1 MTLTVVAIADSAL
14 ARAGIAA
21 VIAPHADLMLAG
33 SAASAGEADP
43 LFSRVRPDVALVD
56 HDLSDRDGDGD
67 GLAYAARLRRERPG
81 LGVVLLAPRDDTLLL
96 RALEA
101 GLSAYVPRSAPVEA
115 VLAAVRH
122 AAASPASFAASGL
135 VSALA
140 SRQQRTGALSPR
152 EIEVLRLLTD
162 GWSAG
167 RISSQL
173 QVSES
178 TVRTYVARLYDKLG
192 VRTRA
197 EAVVAAER
205 MGLPTGV

>member
-1 MTLTVVAIADSAL
+1 MTLTVVAIAESAL

-21 VIAPHADLMLAG
+21 VVAPHSDLRLAG
-33 SAASAGEADP
+33 TAASATEADP
-43 LFSRVRPDVALVD
+43 LFARVRPDVALID
-56 HDLSDRDGDGD
+56 NELADGD
-67 GLAYAARLRRERPG
+67 GLTYAARLRRERPG
-81 LGVVLLAPRDDTLLL
+81 LGAVLLAPRDDALLL

-101 GLSAYVPRSAPVEA
+101 GLSAYVPRSAPLEA
-115 VLAAVRH
+115 VLAAIRH

-135 VSALA
+135 VTALA
-140 SRQQRTGALSPR
+140 RRQQRAGTLSPR
-152 EIEVLRLLTD
+152 EVEVLRLLTD

-167 RISSQL
+167 RISSEL
-173 QVSES
+173 RVSES
-178 TVRTYVARLYDKLG
+178 TVRTYVARLYEKLG